1 MDTTVSLE
9 SQTLE
14 SRPGVIENPNGGYHV
29 HVRLNERGTA
39 AGSLLGPRASMPPG
53 TPALAEM
60 WVFEDCVLLAI
71 QNGDA
76 IVLHV
81 SDPEAA
87 GSVVYF
93 YHADGALWRAVPLER
108 LNPGWV
114 CSTYCFRGDL
124 RKFEARL
131 ERMRSRP
138 ARPSWKT
145 SPTFWATGGWQRGV
159 VYVPLA
165 LVWHCPVR
173 SVQGGCAIGSIAPCP
188 SPGLSP
194 PTTNR

>member
-1 MDTTVSLE
+1 MGGSAKARASTLTIEGKSGIYSVGHSRAIARSYSMDTNTTTSLG
-9 SQTLE
+9 SQTLA

-53 TPALAEM
+53 TPVLAEM
-60 WVFEDCVLLAI
+60 SVFEDCVLLAL
-71 QNGDA
+71 QDGDA

-81 SDPEAA
+81 SAPEVT

-93 YHADGALWRAVPLER
+93 YHADGTLWRAVPLEQ

-138 ARPSWKT
+138 A
-145 SPTFWATGGWQRGV
+145 
-159 VYVPLA
+159 
-165 LVWHCPVR
+165 
-173 SVQGGCAIGSIAPCP
+173 
-188 SPGLSP
+188 
-194 PTTNR
+194 